1 MIALSL
7 MPRGSGGWIG
17 ARCVRAGA
25 TGKTLHGDRGIMGG
39 AGCPHANGRRGS
51 VCHVHGPAFHGW
63 GKNSKAGLQGAR
75 VIA

>member
-1 MIALSL
+1 MIALSP

-25 TGKTLHGDRGIMGG
+25 RGKTLHGDRGIMGG